1 MWKNRVLWSE
11 GLFLRPQHFQQQERF
26 VEQLLDQR
34 VRPALAFGWGFT
46 ELAFDTGALARG
58 VIQVDTAR
66 GVLPD
71 GTPFSIPDLD
81 PPPPPIEITAAIRD
95 QRILLAVPL
104 VRPGAPVAAFPPV
117 AGGSLARFE
126 AADCEVADV
135 NEGFPETAPLQLARL
150 RPRLMPAG
158 PHDGAFARL
167 AVCRVVERKPDGRVE
182 LDPGFVPAVLHVGAA
197 APLRSWLAELRGV
210 VAQRTESMAR
220 QLGSPGRG
228 GIAEIAEFLLL
239 MVANRYR
246 PLLDHLAALPLLHPE
261 RLYATC
267 LELLGEMSTF
277 DKDRH
282 LTIALPPY
290 DHDDLETS
298 FRPVIAALRQALSRV
313 SDPTATPIELQ
324 QRAYGVRMA
333 VVSDRSL
340 FTTASFVLAVNAQMP
355 PEAIRTRFPAEAKI
369 GPAEKIR
376 DLVNLQLPG
385 VALRP
390 LPVAPRQIPFHAGF
404 NYFELDNRGE
414 LWRAME
420 RSAGLALHTGADFPG
435 LELELWAI
443 RR

>member
-26 VEQLLDQR
+26 IEQLLEQR
-34 VRPALAFGWGFT
+34 VRHIQAFGWGFT

-58 VIQVDTAR
+58 VVQVNSAR

-81 PPPPPIEITAAIRD
+81 PAPPPIEITTAIRD

-104 VRPGAPVAAFPPV
+104 VRPGAPVATFPPV
-117 AGGSLARFE
+117 SAGSLARYEAMDFE
-126 AADCEVADV
+126 AADG
-135 NEGFPETAPLQLARL
+135 NEGFPETAPLQVARL
-150 RPRLMPAG
+150 RPRLMVAG
-158 PHDGAFARL
+158 PHDGAFASL

-182 LDPGFVPAVLHVGAA
+182 VDPGFMPAVLHAPAA

-210 VAQRTESMAR
+210 IAQRTETMAQ
-220 QLGSPGRG
+220 QLAAPGRG
-228 GIAEIAEFLLL
+228 GVAEIAEFLLL
-239 MVANRYR
+239 MVANRYK
-246 PLLDHLAALPLLHPE
+246 PLLDHLSALPVLHPE

-267 LELLGEMSTF
+267 IELLGEMSTF
-277 DKDRH
+277 DKDRR
-282 LTIALPPY
+282 LTISLPAY
-290 DHDDLETS
+290 DHDDLEAT
-298 FRPVIAALRQALSRV
+298 FRPVIVALRLALSRI
-313 SDPTATPIELQ
+313 SEPTATPIELQ
-324 QRAYGVRMA
+324 QRDYGVRMA
-333 VVSDRSL
+333 IVNDRTL
-340 FTTASFVLAVNAQMP
+340 FTTASFVLAVNAQMS

-369 GPAEKIR
+369 GPREKIR

-385 VALRP
+385 VGLRP

-404 NYFELDNRGE
+404 NYFELDNRGD